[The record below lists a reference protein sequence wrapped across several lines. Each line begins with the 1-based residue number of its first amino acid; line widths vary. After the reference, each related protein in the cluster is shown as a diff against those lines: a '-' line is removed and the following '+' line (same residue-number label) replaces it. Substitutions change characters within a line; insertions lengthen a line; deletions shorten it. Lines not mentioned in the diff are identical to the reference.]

1 MFSLTIPEFVVICVS
16 GAFVIS
22 LILFPSWREQIK
34 TLAGGFLQ
42 KFVQDTAKTP
52 EGAKA
57 IYAQKIER
65 QPVNIMMR
73 AAL

>member
-1 MFSLTIPEFVVICVS
+1 MFSLTIPEFVVFCIS

-52 EGAKA
+52 EGEHKNDHP
-57 IYAQKIER
+57 R
-65 QPVNIMMR
+65 R
-73 AAL
+73 T